1 MKFAQMRRDNVVNFA
16 TRLTNAVRAVNP
28 DLIISAALMPEGAY
42 SGDYNVS
49 GMDSV
54 SFADL
59 HYGQN
64 YKDAADLYDYIVPM
78 EYSDSFAADPQWTAA
93 LAVNAANM
101 GNKVVVGFQSFSPAT
116 SQSLMGDVEAIRAL
130 LPNENILGIAT
141 SAPPSSITPRPRWI
155 LRAACF
161 RSKQ

>member
-64 YKDAADLYDYIVPM
+64 YKDAAR
-78 EYSDSFAADPQWTAA
+78 
-93 LAVNAANM
+93 
-101 GNKVVVGFQSFSPAT
+101 
-116 SQSLMGDVEAIRAL
+116 SLRLHSSHGIQRFLRRRSSVDGRAC
-130 LPNENILGIAT
+130 GQ
-141 SAPPSSITPRPRWI
+141 
-155 LRAACF
+155 CCQYG
-161 RSKQ
+161 K